1 MQRMIQP
8 LRIDLTTI
16 MISNSAKKA
25 AMYIMMSMN
34 ILTGSVDLE
43 IPILT
48 MILIGMTLSLLI
60 EEPM

>member
-1 MQRMIQP
+1 
-8 LRIDLTTI
+8 
-16 MISNSAKKA
+16 
-25 AMYIMMSMN
+25 MYIMMSMN